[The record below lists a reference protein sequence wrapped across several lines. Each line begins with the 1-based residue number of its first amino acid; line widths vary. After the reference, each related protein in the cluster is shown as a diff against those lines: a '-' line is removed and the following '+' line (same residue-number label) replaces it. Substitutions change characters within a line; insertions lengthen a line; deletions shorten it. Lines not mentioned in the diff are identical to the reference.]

1 MEKVIYNNKDPW
13 SIFENI
19 DDDDYERWRS
29 KEKEYKKQKDNN
41 KMKERDSSDEER
53 KEGKMLEEIEI
64 INTSSNNNKSK
75 IKFEK
80 EVKVIK
86 NIETEKVKLNSN
98 YVNYFNRSEIERQK
112 EDLYRYLNINTIN
125 ALGLRKDLKEGFLH
139 SNQPHQTNLDNYINP
154 SFNYPQKKIELLTL
168 PRLIEGKI
176 LPFSIS
182 ETNNRIISNTLTN
195 HHPKKEGIFAHDAHF
210 IFAVSIFIITAIII
224 AYILLINY
232 NDLHLQKE
240 EKKMNK
246 DKEKYL
252 ISFQKGYQLNSY
264 LFYTGIGFISISI
277 FILSLLAVRN
287 VIFPDSD
294 IKKNEKNKI

>member
-1 MEKVIYNNKDPW
+1 MEEVIGDNKDPW
-13 SIFENI
+13 SIFEDI

-41 KMKERDSSDEER
+41 KMKEDSSDEML
-53 KEGKMLEEIEI
+53 KE
-64 INTSSNNNKSK
+64 INTSSNNNKPK

-80 EVKVIK
+80 EVKIIK

-98 YVNYFNRSEIERQK
+98 YVNYFNRSEREREK
-112 EDLYRYLNINTIN
+112 VDLYRSSNANTIN
-125 ALGLRKDLKEGFLH
+125 ALGLRKDLKEWFLH

-168 PRLIEGKI
+168 PHLIGGKI

-294 IKKNEKNKI
+294 LKKMKKIKYN

>member
-1 MEKVIYNNKDPW
+1 MEEVIDDNKDPW
-13 SIFENI
+13 SIFEDI

-29 KEKEYKKQKDNN
+29 KEKEYEKQKGNN
-41 KMKERDSSDEER
+41 KMKEDSSDEML
-53 KEGKMLEEIEI
+53 KE
-64 INTSSNNNKSK
+64 INTSSNNNKPK

-80 EVKVIK
+80 EVKIIK

-98 YVNYFNRSEIERQK
+98 YVNYFNRSEREREK
-112 EDLYRYLNINTIN
+112 VDLYRSSNANTIN
-125 ALGLRKDLKEGFLH
+125 ALGLRKDLKEWFLH

-168 PRLIEGKI
+168 PHLIGGKI

-294 IKKNEKNKI
+294 LKKMKKIKYN